1 MKKLLF
7 LLIIPLFF
15 SCGKNELTLCDCT
28 DFMLA
33 AYFTP
38 FKMGEDSKA
47 YFNKKYGDKVEGC
60 QKLFEPFAEM
70 SVAKLLEKL
79 YTECA
84 GFEDRYNLL
93 MELAESGEPTGY
105 ERCWDEKGNEIECK

>member
-1 MKKLLF
+1 MKKLLL
-7 LLIIPLFF
+7 LLIIPLLF
-15 SCGKNELTLCDCT
+15 SCGEKELTLCDCT

-38 FKMGEDSKA
+38 FKIGEDSES
-47 YFNKKYGDKVEGC
+47 YFKKKYGDKVGGC
-60 QKLFEPFAEM
+60 QKLFEPF
-70 SVAKLLEKL
+70 VNDGFLLMEKL
-79 YTECA
+79 YNECE

-105 ERCWDEKGNEIECK
+105 ERCWDEKENEIECK